1 MTTLILIVVMCILLY
16 CSVIARLIVCHPIK
30 TVAYGVK
37 DFVYYI
43 KHRQFDYYEAGVLNC
58 YCAHFGGGKTLSIVH
73 YVNLLFKR
81 YNNKKVWDR
90 GRKKFVT
97 QKIHIISNV
106 DLKSVPYEPLTSLS
120 QIVNCAY
127 HDKAIDDQLDT
138 RTVVLVFLDEASVQ
152 LNSRSFKTNIDPTFL
167 NTLLTSRHYHI
178 SFLYSSQKF
187 KLTDALM
194 RSVTQKCINC
204 EKVWRFM
211 VQNEYSADELEYASD
226 PTMVKPIR
234 RTGFFVTN
242 KDYDSYDT
250 LACVDKLKKAVDE
263 NDMMTEEQI
272 LAMRGDLNPNNDN
285 IAHTSRRFR
294 KRYKKMK

>member
-1 MTTLILIVVMCILLY
+1 MTILFIIGIAILLY
-16 CSVIARLIVCHPIK
+16 VSVIARLIVMNPIK
-30 TVAYGVK
+30 TVTCGIK
-37 DFVYYI
+37 DLYYYFRYH
-43 KHRQFDYYEAGVLNC
+43 KFDYYEAGVLNC

-90 GRKKFVT
+90 SRRKFVT

-106 DLKSVPYEPLTSLS
+106 ELKSVPYEPLVSLS

-127 HDKAIDDQLDT
+127 HDKAIDDQMDT

-204 EKVWRFM
+204 QKVWRFM
-211 VQNEYSADELEYASD
+211 VQNEYNADELEYASD
-226 PTMVKPIR
+226 PSLVKPIR
-234 RTGFFVTN
+234 RTGFFITD
-242 KDYDSYDT
+242 KDYASYDT
-250 LACVDKLKKAVDE
+250 LACVDKLKKSVDE
-263 NDMMTEEQI
+263 NDMMSEEEI
-272 LAMRGDLNPNNDN
+272 LTMRGDLNPDNDA
-285 IAHTSRRFR
+285 ISHVSRRFK

>member
-1 MTTLILIVVMCILLY
+1 MTTLILIVAMCILLY
-16 CSVIARLIVCHPIK
+16 CSVITRLIICHPVK

-37 DFVYYI
+37 DFIYYI

-127 HDKAIDDQLDT
+127 HDKAIDDQMDT

-204 EKVWRFM
+204 EKYGGLWCKM
-211 VQNEYSADELEYASD
+211 N
-226 PTMVKPIR
+226 
-234 RTGFFVTN
+234 
-242 KDYDSYDT
+242 
-250 LACVDKLKKAVDE
+250 
-263 NDMMTEEQI
+263 I
-272 LAMRGDLNPNNDN
+272 LLMNWNMRL
-285 IAHTSRRFR
+285 ILQW
-294 KRYKKMK
+294 